1 MKTVQTVIGHVDTNK
16 LGSVLMHEHIYSSS
30 MGVALRSILSFIK
43 KAPKRR

>member
-1 MKTVQTVIGHVDTNK
+1 MKNVQTVTGTVATDK

-30 MGVALRSILSFIK
+30 MGELPSAILSFIK